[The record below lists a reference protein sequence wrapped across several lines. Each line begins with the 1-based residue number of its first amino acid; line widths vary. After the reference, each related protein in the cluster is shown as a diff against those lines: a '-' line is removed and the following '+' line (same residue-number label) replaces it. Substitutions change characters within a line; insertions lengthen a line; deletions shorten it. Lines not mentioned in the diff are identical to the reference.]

1 MEIKIASEE
10 EIKYCYNLL
19 HQIRTD
25 MSENDFLTT
34 ISEQLKN
41 GYKVAYVINNNQI
54 ICVVGFTISKNLSRG
69 KHIQIEDFVTTK
81 NKEAETAAKAL
92 LDFIKIFA
100 KQQECKSIHI
110 DSNVDRHSAHKF
122 YLSQDFQIESHHFS
136 FKLN

>member
-1 MEIKIASEE
+1 LEIKIASEE

-54 ICVVGFTISKNLSRG
+54 ICVVGFTISKNLSREPLADY
-69 KHIQIEDFVTTK
+69 K
-81 NKEAETAAKAL
+81 
-92 LDFIKIFA
+92 
-100 KQQECKSIHI
+100 KQPVI
-110 DSNVDRHSAHKF
+110 
-122 YLSQDFQIESHHFS
+122 
-136 FKLN
+136 